1 MAAVLSQQTIPVIG
15 FRPFLEGGDAGDAAG
30 KARVA
35 REIARACE
43 EVGFFYLCDH
53 GIPQAKIDAMFTASK
68 RFFNQPE
75 EIKLDPSLRI
85 TPERNRGYQPLKS
98 RVYGNTGAPD
108 LNEGFKYQRELPADD
123 PDVLAGNRVQ
133 GLNRWPQNLP
143 LEWRQPLIEYFNEVE
158 ALGHKLL
165 AGFALALD
173 LPETYF
179 HAFYRKPLTQITL
192 LHYPPQPSADPSD
205 HYGIRPHTDETSF
218 TILMQDETGSIVGGT
233 FVAQSA
239 NDGYTLLFASS
250 STLTLAPAIT
260 TKLPYDPVKDF
271 TPVSLVGDLPFLLLV
286 HPSVQANNVQELLA
300 LAKARGPGVLN
311 YSSFGNATTNHFFGE
326 MLNSMGGVKITHVPY
341 KGGAPALTALIAGE
355 VQIMFDSTPASMPR
369 VQAGAVKALG
379 ITSARRVSSY
389 PQIPTIA
396 EQGLPDLVGG
406 AWFGVLGPGGM
417 SEQIVNLL
425 HKEIID
431 SLAAPEMRAE
441 FAKNGV
447 EMIGSTPREF
457 AEFIRRETIKWG
469 RIARDNNIRAE

>member
-1 MAAVLSQQTIPVIG
+1 MQRCCCLLSLGAHAQPYPNKPIRLVVPFPPGGSIDIMA
-15 FRPFLEGGDAGDAAG
+15 R
-30 KARVA
+30 R
-35 REIARACE
+35 
-43 EVGFFYLCDH
+43 
-53 GIPQAKIDAMFTASK
+53 
-68 RFFNQPE
+68 
-75 EIKLDPSLRI
+75 
-85 TPERNRGYQPLKS
+85 
-98 RVYGNTGAPD
+98 
-108 LNEGFKYQRELPADD
+108 
-123 PDVLAGNRVQ
+123 LA
-133 GLNRWPQNLP
+133 
-143 LEWRQPLIEYFNEVE
+143 I
-158 ALGHKLL
+158 
-165 AGFALALD
+165 
-173 LPETYF
+173 
-179 HAFYRKPLTQITL
+179 PLTAKLGQ
-192 LHYPPQPSADPSD
+192 SVVVENRA
-205 HYGIRPHTDETSF
+205 GA
-218 TILMQDETGSIVGGT
+218 GSIVGGT
-233 FVAQSA
+233 FVAQAA

-286 HPSVQANNVQELLA
+286 HPSVPATNVQELLA

-406 AWFGVLGPGGM
+406 AWFGVVGPGGM
-417 SEQIVNLL
+417 SEQIVTTLL

-431 SLAAPEMRAE
+431 SLAAPEMKAE

-457 AEFIRRETIKWG
+457 ADFIRRETLKWG
-469 RIARDNNIRAE
+469 KIARDNNIRAE

>member
-192 LHYPPQPSADPSD
+192 LHYPPQPSADPDD

-218 TILMQDETGSIVGGT
+218 TILMQDETGGFQLRFRDDWIDATPIPGT
-233 FVAQSA
+233 FLINIGDWMARWT
-239 NDGYTLLFASS
+239 NDRFASTMHRAYNRKGRERYS
-250 STLTLAPAIT
+250 APYFAIPDYDAVVEC
-260 TKLPYDPVKDF
+260 LPTCHGPGNPPKYP
-271 TPVSLVGDLPFLLLV
+271 SQHVGDSIKKRF
-286 HPSVQANNVQELLA
+286 
-300 LAKARGPGVLN
+300 
-311 YSSFGNATTNHFFGE
+311 SSNWNE
-326 MLNSMGGVKITHVPY
+326 DKS
-341 KGGAPALTALIAGE
+341 
-355 VQIMFDSTPASMPR
+355 
-369 VQAGAVKALG
+369 
-379 ITSARRVSSY
+379 
-389 PQIPTIA
+389 
-396 EQGLPDLVGG
+396 
-406 AWFGVLGPGGM
+406 
-417 SEQIVNLL
+417 
-425 HKEIID
+425 
-431 SLAAPEMRAE
+431 
-441 FAKNGV
+441 
-447 EMIGSTPREF
+447 
-457 AEFIRRETIKWG
+457 
-469 RIARDNNIRAE
+469 

>member
-1 MAAVLSQQTIPVIG
+1 M
-15 FRPFLEGGDAGDAAG
+15 
-30 KARVA
+30 
-35 REIARACE
+35 
-43 EVGFFYLCDH
+43 
-53 GIPQAKIDAMFTASK
+53 
-68 RFFNQPE
+68 
-75 EIKLDPSLRI
+75 
-85 TPERNRGYQPLKS
+85 S
-98 RVYGNTGAPD
+98 R
-108 LNEGFKYQRELPADD
+108 
-123 PDVLAGNRVQ
+123 
-133 GLNRWPQNLP
+133 
-143 LEWRQPLIEYFNEVE
+143 
-158 ALGHKLL
+158 LL
-165 AGFALALD
+165 AALFLGLACAGAQAQPYPSKPIRLVVPFPPGGSID
-173 LPETYF
+173 IMARRL
-179 HAFYRKPLTQITL
+179 AIPLTAKLGQ
-192 LHYPPQPSADPSD
+192 SVVVENRA
-205 HYGIRPHTDETSF
+205 GA
-218 TILMQDETGSIVGGT
+218 GSIVGGT
-233 FVAQSA
+233 FVAQA
-239 NDGYTLLFASS
+239 PNDGYTLLVASS

-286 HPSVQANNVQELLA
+286 HPSVPANSVQELLA
-300 LAKARGPGVLN
+300 LAKSRGPGVLN

-379 ITSARRVSSY
+379 ITSAKRVSSY

-431 SLAAPEMRAE
+431 SLAAPEMKAE

-457 AEFIRRETIKWG
+457 ADFVRRETVRWTK
-469 RIARDNNIRAE
+469 IARDNNIRAE

>member
-1 MAAVLSQQTIPVIG
+1 MI
-15 FRPFLEGGDAGDAAG
+15 
-30 KARVA
+30 RVA
-35 REIARACE
+35 AAFLLLVCLGAHAQTYPNKPIRLVVPFPPGGSIDIMAR
-43 EVGFFYLCDH
+43 
-53 GIPQAKIDAMFTASK
+53 
-68 RFFNQPE
+68 R
-75 EIKLDPSLRI
+75 
-85 TPERNRGYQPLKS
+85 
-98 RVYGNTGAPD
+98 
-108 LNEGFKYQRELPADD
+108 
-123 PDVLAGNRVQ
+123 LA
-133 GLNRWPQNLP
+133 
-143 LEWRQPLIEYFNEVE
+143 I
-158 ALGHKLL
+158 
-165 AGFALALD
+165 
-173 LPETYF
+173 
-179 HAFYRKPLTQITL
+179 PLTAKFGQ
-192 LHYPPQPSADPSD
+192 SVVVENRA
-205 HYGIRPHTDETSF
+205 GA
-218 TILMQDETGSIVGGT
+218 GSIVGGT

-425 HKEIID
+425 HKEIVD

-441 FAKNGV
+441 FARNGV

-469 RIARDNNIRAE
+469 KIARDNNIRAE